1 MIGGNK
7 NPSDF
12 TISIIGHSPSP
23 RSFAGSSSGTTV
35 TLKAGSVR
43 FLSRLYLDILLHTPP
58 GCSGTIGG
66 GQTIKCNIRN
76 AITPPGKITV
86 VKNVINDDRGT
97 KKPSDFTIF
106 ITGNSPSPNNFH
118 GSTTGMSISIQP
130 GNYKVFEA
138 AISGYATL
146 FLWLFWQYH
155 SR

>member
-1 MIGGNK
+1 M
-7 NPSDF
+7 
-12 TISIIGHSPSP
+12 
-23 RSFAGSSSGTTV
+23 
-35 TLKAGSVR
+35 
-43 FLSRLYLDILLHTPP
+43 
-58 GCSGTIGG
+58 
-66 GQTIKCNIRN
+66 
-76 AITPPGKITV
+76 PPGKITV

-146 FLWLFWQYH
+146 FLWPFWQYH